1 MHCLEFNLLSDSC
14 DINEAKTG
22 GKALRYRK
30 KETVTSN
37 VPMTLQSGGKLFTE
51 GAEALALLP
60 NRPWVPHLCRCAR
73 LSSHCSE
80 WRQREGRGC
89 GRSNVVAPQ
98 GSGAFTLESQQ
109 TSTCWLSPVTHPPVT
124 AAQGPPVLLQ
134 GSCSGGRLY

>member
-1 MHCLEFNLLSDSC
+1 MLLLSQSISC
-14 DINEAKTG
+14 TAWNLICYPIPNDINEAKTG

-89 GRSNVVAPQ
+89 
-98 GSGAFTLESQQ
+98 
-109 TSTCWLSPVTHPPVT
+109 
-124 AAQGPPVLLQ
+124 
-134 GSCSGGRLY
+134 